1 MAVKT
6 YKAEVFDSNKYRLGE
21 GPFYT
26 KSLNRLSWIDIL
38 DGRIYTLINGKKEYV
53 EMGQHIGAAIPA
65 WQRPQ
70 SVLSY
75 YFTMR

>member
-26 KSLNRLSWIDIL
+26 KSLIAIW
-38 DGRIYTLINGKKEYV
+38 DGGKCIK
-53 EMGQHIGAAIPA
+53 GA
-65 WQRPQ
+65 
-70 SVLSY
+70 
-75 YFTMR
+75 